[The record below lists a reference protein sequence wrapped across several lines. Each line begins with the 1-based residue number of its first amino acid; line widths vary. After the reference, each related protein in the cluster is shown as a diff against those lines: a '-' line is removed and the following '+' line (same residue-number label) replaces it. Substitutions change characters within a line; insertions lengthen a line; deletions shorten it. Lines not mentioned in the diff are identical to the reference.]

1 MTDCC
6 RSCRPTAR
14 ITFSRLPKSVN
25 LGIINVLKSLAPHK
39 PRIAQPDQN
48 DESGAPVSVGQTFEL
63 LGEADAGAELG
74 AQIGDRHGDLSG
86 HRIAP
91 ALDSITTT
99 AQRLAARTDTGLA
112 PPHVRELVKKG
123 EHLPSLGIPGVD
135 ENEGRRD

>member
-25 LGIINVLKSLAPHK
+25 LDIINVLKSLASHK

-48 DESGAPVSVGQTFEL
+48 DESGAPVPVGQTFGFF
-63 LGEADAGAELG
+63 GETGAGVELG
-74 AQIGDRHGDLSG
+74 AQIGDRRGDLGG

-99 AQRLAARTDTGLA
+99 A
-112 PPHVRELVKKG
+112 
-123 EHLPSLGIPGVD
+123 
-135 ENEGRRD
+135 